1 MIQRNHIS
9 GGKAISQEIA
19 VRSGAVMLS
28 IKNLRKSS
36 PLKLMSTNLF
46 PQMDFFHY
54 EEVIFRLAET
64 CPNLPL
70 PKPPSSAYF
79 TSSSCWA
86 VVVYKSSHGLT
97 ADSFLRAVRE
107 KVVD

>member
-1 MIQRNHIS
+1 MARLTDSLNIDY
-9 GGKAISQEIA
+9 
-19 VRSGAVMLS
+19 
-28 IKNLRKSS
+28 
-36 PLKLMSTNLF
+36 P
-46 PQMDFFHY
+46 PY
-54 EEVIFRLAET
+54 EEMIFRLAET
-64 CPNLPL
+64 CPNMRL
-70 PKPPSSAYF
+70 PKPPSYAYF